1 MQDSGP
7 LRQGQT
13 FAGDFT
19 VVRLI
24 ARGGMGAVYE
34 VEQRSS
40 GHRRALKVLH
50 PDILQSGRN
59 RELFVN
65 EARVG
70 ARIGSDHVVQVIA
83 AGIDAQS
90 ELPWMAMEYLE
101 GEDLESLL
109 RRRGALPP
117 GEALA
122 LLEQVGDALAAAH
135 ARGIVHCDLK
145 PQNLFVARSTLRGV
159 PFVVKVL
166 DFGIARAIA
175 ADHTSATV
183 TRAIGSP
190 MWMAPE
196 QSETGARLRPATDVW
211 ALGLIAFRMLT
222 GRPYWV
228 AANATPFNLNALIV
242 EVVAHA
248 LEPASARLARLG
260 GGAPLPPGFDAWFAR
275 CVHRAIEQRYPDA
288 GAAIDALRPVLLG
301 TAAPSFAPPPAV
313 GTTMPMASAP
323 PPPPTP
329 ATADAWTVER
339 DATRRSKLPF
349 VALGV
354 GIALALAAPVA
365 LYLRAQA
372 PPTDTARAAAEA
384 GAPLVAAVTPPAPAP
399 APTPA
404 PEQTPTP
411 PTPAAPVPTPPAPA
425 EPEAPPPA
433 AAETPVRQTLESPR
447 ERRAREARER
457 EAARAAAPANGR
469 EAPPAPAAAPAPD
482 DNPNMTPMER
492 VARCRSAGGDETTRN
507 NCIIRAL
514 EGRASSDQE
523 LRMLAVTYQ
532 VAGRTSDATRT
543 MRTYIQRYPNGAMV
557 PSFNQYILRNTAN

>member
-7 LRQGQT
+7 LRQGQI

-50 PDILQSGRN
+50 PDVLQSGRN

-101 GEDLESLL
+101 GEDLETLL

-260 GGAPLPPGFDAWFAR
+260 AGAPLPPGFDAWFAR

-313 GTTMPMASAP
+313 GATVPMSSAP
-323 PPPPTP
+323 TPPPTP

-339 DATRRSKLPF
+339 DATRRSKLPV
-349 VALGV
+349 VAAAAG
-354 GIALALAAPVA
+354 LALVGVVTVA
-365 LYLRAQA
+365 LYLRTPAT
-372 PPTDTARAAAEA
+372 PTGAAHAATEA
-384 GAPLVAAVTPPAPAP
+384 GAPQVAAVTPPAPAP
-399 APTPA
+399 APAAPLEAQRLDPA
-404 PEQTPTP
+404 PQ
-411 PTPAAPVPTPPAPA
+411 PAP
-425 EPEAPPPA
+425 PLPVAPPPA
-433 AAETPVRQTLESPR
+433 TPEAPVRQTLESPR
-447 ERRAREARER
+447 ERQAREARER
-457 EAARAAAPANGR
+457 EAARTADRANGPNVPAAPAPA
-469 EAPPAPAAAPAPD
+469 APAAPAPD
-482 DNPNMTPMER
+482 GNANMTPMER
-492 VARCRSAGGDETTRN
+492 VAQCRSSSADETARN
-507 NCIIRAL
+507 NCIINAL
-514 EGRASSDQE
+514 RGRASTEQE
-523 LRMLAVTYQ
+523 LRMLAATYQ
-532 VAGRTSDATRT
+532 VAGRTQDAIRT
-543 MRTYIQRYPNGAMV
+543 MRTYIQRYPQGSAV
-557 PSFNQYILRNTAN
+557 RSFEQYILRNSAH